1 MIFSKF
7 LKKKWQHKDSVVR
20 VEAITSSLSID
31 EPEQREIISQLAKN
45 DENENVRRAALI
57 KLATFE
63 TWLTHSQENSMSKVK
78 QYAQK
83 KVEAILTD
91 QDSIKVS
98 EQEKLN
104 YIASYNHYA
113 LFENW
118 LKQTEQASLIIALFE
133 KIAAK
138 SSANEKTATANLKP
152 QLLINLFN
160 QKQSV
165 EVQQY
170 IVDKVHDLDTL
181 EKLKKK
187 ANNDEISKQIDGQ
200 ISALKFALEQP
211 IALSK
216 KVNLVLAKLQ
226 ALKDQQDY
234 TVYLDKRSNL
244 ESEWLALTK
253 DFACLDTTVSEE
265 FTNKQQTIVAN
276 LSKIFAVKAEQF
288 AQAELGRKLEAE
300 KQQCRIHFDK
310 TLKVVDQ
317 TLTTSIFEN
326 EEIDEQQYQTVFDK
340 LTSEIIASPLI
351 QSEQNEFIAKICQQQ
366 QKLQQLPEIAKSV
379 SEATQLISKVSQ
391 LALPT
396 NVEEMNERLPTYQ
409 EWLTNWKSAEKQ
421 SAGTLP
427 DSIKNASKEIQ
438 NNWRQA
444 LKPLQQVQK
453 QEFSAT
459 QKKIND
465 VKRLIAGGKYNAA
478 FGVFKKAK
486 QLFASL
492 SEQQQLRLQREFDSV
507 NEKIAELAD
516 WEHYIATPRKQQLLA
531 DIKAIVET
539 PLDNPNEQAEK
550 VKQYRKTWNSL
561 GHADDDAEK
570 DLNYEFNQ
578 FCETAFAPCRLYF
591 AEQEKLREQ
600 HLVSRQSLLAQ
611 AKKLSETLIVSQASD
626 TETVVDFK
634 LFDNELNKL
643 TKLWQNS
650 GQVDR
655 NIFQAINTEFNEA
668 LQPVK
673 TAIRNFHNDNKQLKL
688 SFIKSAEKL
697 LLEDDIYLAV
707 TQVKLLQTQWR
718 DTGYAGSKVENK
730 LWQSFRKIND
740 EIFSKREQQNAIE
753 KNASSVKLAE
763 FELVFET
770 LEKEFA
776 QADNLPALQ
785 EFEQALQSL
794 KQNVQQQKPKMAN
807 LEKLISQKEKLCTD
821 KIAKLKV
828 TLEKQ
833 QWTNVFNV
841 IEESLVNGV
850 SFASHESFS
859 ELTTFWQKKLQE
871 LDNKD
876 KPVSRDELTLELEI
890 LSGVPSPKALQQKR
904 MTVQVNLMQE
914 QMSSGNTIDLPAKFN
929 QWLMLGKLEQAD
941 VSLLQR
947 IKAIFVN

>member
-1 MIFSKF
+1 MCIR
-7 LKKKWQHKDSVVR
+7 DS
-20 VEAITSSLSID
+20 
-31 EPEQREIISQLAKN
+31 
-45 DENENVRRAALI
+45 
-57 KLATFE
+57 
-63 TWLTHSQENSMSKVK
+63 
-78 QYAQK
+78 
-83 KVEAILTD
+83 
-91 QDSIKVS
+91 
-98 EQEKLN
+98 
-104 YIASYNHYA
+104 
-113 LFENW
+113 
-118 LKQTEQASLIIALFE
+118 
-133 KIAAK
+133 
-138 SSANEKTATANLKP
+138 
-152 QLLINLFN
+152 
-160 QKQSV
+160 
-165 EVQQY
+165 
-170 IVDKVHDLDTL
+170 
-181 EKLKKK
+181 
-187 ANNDEISKQIDGQ
+187 
-200 ISALKFALEQP
+200 
-211 IALSK
+211 
-216 KVNLVLAKLQ
+216 
-226 ALKDQQDY
+226 
-234 TVYLDKRSNL
+234 
-244 ESEWLALTK
+244 
-253 DFACLDTTVSEE
+253 
-265 FTNKQQTIVAN
+265 
-276 LSKIFAVKAEQF
+276 
-288 AQAELGRKLEAE
+288 
-300 KQQCRIHFDK
+300 
-310 TLKVVDQ
+310 
-317 TLTTSIFEN
+317 
-326 EEIDEQQYQTVFDK
+326 
-340 LTSEIIASPLI
+340 
-351 QSEQNEFIAKICQQQ
+351 
-366 QKLQQLPEIAKSV
+366 
-379 SEATQLISKVSQ
+379 
-391 LALPT
+391 
-396 NVEEMNERLPTYQ
+396 
-409 EWLTNWKSAEKQ
+409 
-421 SAGTLP
+421 
-427 DSIKNASKEIQ
+427 
-438 NNWRQA
+438 
-444 LKPLQQVQK
+444 
-453 QEFSAT
+453 
-459 QKKIND
+459 
-465 VKRLIAGGKYNAA
+465 
-478 FGVFKKAK
+478 
-486 QLFASL
+486 
-492 SEQQQLRLQREFDSV
+492 
-507 NEKIAELAD
+507 
-516 WEHYIATPRKQQLLA
+516 RKQQLLA

-673 TAIRNFHNDNKQLKL
+673 TAIRNFHNDNKQLKI

-941 VSLLQR
+941 VSLSL
-947 IKAIFVN
+947 IHI